1 MVSSLRPQ
9 VLPYKLNEN
18 RQERETQGRD
28 DHPVVGVKYMA
39 SALPLACGQP
49 GIYSFNSHDIMF
61 TFDVKKKHNPS
72 LTNCAGRLTLLGSV
86 RE

>member
-1 MVSSLRPQ
+1 MVFSLRPQ

-39 SALPLACGQP
+39 SAVPLACGQP
-49 GIYSFNSHDIMF
+49 GIYSLNSHDIIF
-61 TFDVKKKHNPS
+61 TFDVKKN
-72 LTNCAGRLTLLGSV
+72 TTLVLQIAQV
-86 RE
+86 D